1 MVVEFRNV
9 GGSKSGVAHPLIVRL
24 THWVGAA
31 AIICMILSGW
41 TIYNA
46 SPLLPF
52 SFPRWAG
59 LGGWLAGGI
68 AWHISAM
75 WVLVADGLVY
85 LAYGLATGH
94 FRRDIAPRSWRVL
107 WRDMMAALT
116 LRLRHAS
123 GHYNAVQRLLYG
135 LVIVDGSV
143 SVLTGLSIWKPVQL
157 GWLAWCFGGYEWARR
172 LHFVA
177 MSGIVFFLVVHI
189 VLVAVFPSTLVT
201 MVTGGRR
208 APEAAELGE

>member
-1 MVVEFRNV
+1 MVKFRNV
-9 GGSKSGVAHPLIVRL
+9 DGSRSGVAHPLIVRL

-31 AIICMILSGW
+31 AMICMILSGW

-85 LAYGLATGH
+85 VAYGLATGH
-94 FRRDIAPRSWRVL
+94 FRRDIAPRPWRVL

-116 LRLRHAS
+116 LRLGHAS

-135 LVIVDGSV
+135 LVIVGGSV
-143 SVLTGLSIWKPVQL
+143 SVLTGLSIWKPVQF

-172 LHFVA
+172 FHFVA
-177 MSGIVFFLVVHI
+177 MSGIVSFLVVHI
-189 VLVAVFPSTLVT
+189 VLVALFPSTMVT

-208 APEAAELGE
+208 APEAAEAGE